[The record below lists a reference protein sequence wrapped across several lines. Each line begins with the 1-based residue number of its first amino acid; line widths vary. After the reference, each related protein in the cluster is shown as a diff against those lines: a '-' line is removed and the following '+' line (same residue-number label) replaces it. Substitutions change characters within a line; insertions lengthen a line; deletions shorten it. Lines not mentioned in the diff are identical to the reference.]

1 MKRPKKIVA
10 AVFVSLLSL
19 ALFQYLPHSLAKN
32 PAPLPGK
39 RRALLVGISK
49 YESARFPKLE
59 YPPNDVARLAELLQS
74 PEYGF
79 EVTLLT
85 DDTPQKPTRENIL
98 KAIQKVLIDAA
109 QPGDVSLFYFS
120 GHGSSVKNS
129 LSDEADRRDET
140 IVPMDAVRPVTNL
153 SEFKDIRDKEI
164 AEIFGRA
171 VDKGIKLTAIFD
183 SCHSGS
189 IARGDEQ
196 AKEIEEADFDIK
208 LAPTD
213 AQKIKPEDRGALII
227 TAAED
232 YQQASGGTYQLNGH
246 EAKYSH
252 LTAELLQ
259 TLYEAPADRVSAN
272 DLFRRITARLTAAG
286 RTQTP
291 TIAGDTTRLDDDI
304 FGESV
309 KLAGKLRLPVTANAE
324 NRLVLAGGVADG
336 LADGAELH
344 RIDPATG
351 KESVPPMNIVVKGTG
366 LSLSEFEVVRSDG
379 GPSPPTPGDRITA
392 GDIFEQ
398 SSWTMKKEPNLT
410 VWIPPA
416 RLRDS
421 ELVKAAA
428 AFSALQKNKGIEL
441 LTEPDAK
448 GQNRIYPAPGARGTQ
463 WNLRMENGTTAPL
476 GVAPTAERILSILAP
491 NKSVKPRLFID
502 LPPSVE
508 LKAALDTTFRADSSG
523 IAITANR
530 EAATYILTG
539 RYTPETGKTEYAWTL
554 RSQLDSATK
563 AGKNSSVRSL
573 PPLTDWVIGDAA
585 NTTAGELKTLALKLG
600 KISGWLK
607 LRSPINVG
615 SLEFP
620 YRLEIRERTKT
631 APKILAFGE
640 PMYKD
645 KDYEFVLVADQSKLK
660 NNSVLL
666 TEFSVY
672 VLDISSTGMG
682 QNLGFTE
689 RFGGME
695 NFNAQDPPQQIV
707 LSGDKGDIVKMGE
720 PYGTEIFVL
729 LVTDRPLLNTGLL
742 EFNGVRGEP
751 ATSRGAFNPLN
762 DLLQQVGVQTT
773 ARGNSTSPDTWAVQ
787 QLIMTSKDA
796 EPKTTLRNN

>member
-1 MKRPKKIVA
+1 MKRSKKIIA
-10 AVFVSLLSL
+10 AVFASLLSL
-19 ALFQYLPHSLAKN
+19 ALFQYLPHSLAKK

-79 EVTLLT
+79 AVTLLT
-85 DDTPQKPTRENIL
+85 DDTQQKPTRENIL
-98 KAIQKVLIDAA
+98 KAIQKVLIDDA
-109 QPGDVSLFYFS
+109 QPGDVSVFYFS

-140 IVPMDAVRPVTNL
+140 IVPMDAVRPVTNR

-164 AEIFGRA
+164 AEIFDRA
-171 VDKGIKLTAIFD
+171 VYKGVKLTAIFD

-196 AKEIEEADFDIK
+196 AKEVEEADFDIK
-208 LAPTD
+208 IAPTE

-272 DLFRRITARLTAAG
+272 DLFRRITARMTAAG

-291 TIAGDTTRLDDDI
+291 TIAGVTERLDDDI
-304 FGESV
+304 FGEQV
-309 KLAGKLRLPVTANAE
+309 KPAVKLRLPVTANAE

-336 LADGAELH
+336 LTDGAELH

-351 KESVPPMNIVVKGTG
+351 KESSPPLNIIVKGTG
-366 LSLSEFEVVRSDG
+366 LSLSEFEVVRG
-379 GPSPPTPGDRITA
+379 NGRLSPPTTSDRITP

-416 RLRDS
+416 KLRES
-421 ELVKAAA
+421 ELIKVAA
-428 AFSALQKNKGIEL
+428 AFSALQKSKDIDL
-441 LTEPDAK
+441 LTEPDAA
-448 GQNRIYPAPGARGTQ
+448 GQNRIYPTQSTAGTR
-463 WNLRMENGTTAPL
+463 WDIRKENGIVMSL
-476 GVAPTAERILSILAP
+476 GAAPTVEKIRTILAQ
-491 NKSVKPRLFID
+491 NKPVKPRLFID

-508 LKAALDTTFRADSSG
+508 LKTALDTTFRSDPAG
-523 IAITANR
+523 VALTTNR

-539 RYTPETGKTEYAWTL
+539 RYMPETGKIEYAWTL
-554 RSQLDSATK
+554 RSQLDSTAN
-563 AGKNSSVRSL
+563 AGKYSSVRSL

-600 KISGWLK
+600 KIGGWLK
-607 LRSPINVG
+607 LRSPISVG

-631 APKILAFGE
+631 VPRVLTSGE
-640 PMYKD
+640 AMHSD
-645 KDYEFVLVADQSKLK
+645 KDYEFVLVADPSKLK
-660 NNSVLL
+660 NNSVIL

-672 VLDISSTGMG
+672 VIDISSTGVG
-682 QNLGFTE
+682 HNLGFTE

-695 NFNAQDPPQQIV
+695 NFDAQDPPQQIV

-720 PYGTEIFVL
+720 PYGTEIFVM
-729 LVTDRPLLNTGLL
+729 LVTDRPLSNTSLL
-742 EFNGVRGEP
+742 EFSGVRGQP
-751 ATSRGAFNPLN
+751 PTGRGAFNPLN
-762 DLLQQVGVQTT
+762 DLLQQIGVQTT

-787 QLIMTSKDA
+787 QLIMTSADA
-796 EPKTTLRNN
+796 K